1 MCSSGLVAGAAPGK
15 CRLWHSSTG
24 RLSPV
29 PECPGSVC
37 CRNGGC
43 LLLQQRQERFPGLAG
58 RQCSAARGGFLEV
71 GSAIFAVKCITF
83 NLTSAVQSV
92 CTLQMAQGLCQ
103 AAGISPAPGSVHHM
117 DAALR
122 VLLGKPAEP
131 GASRALA
138 LLLGPTAQA
147 VLQSSGSEMELV

>member
-1 MCSSGLVAGAAPGK
+1 MQLRTGGWSSSREVQAVALQHREAQSCPRVPWLCVPQKWWLFAAAAETGEIPG
-15 CRLWHSSTG
+15 
-24 RLSPV
+24 
-29 PECPGSVC
+29 
-37 CRNGGC
+37 
-43 LLLQQRQERFPGLAG
+43 AG
-58 RQCSAARGGFLEV
+58 RKAVQCCRGGFLEV